1 MACNDHSKI
10 DVWDRFIDACIEALT
25 KFQDDSI
32 DMSEAWNIVG
42 KFDDIIDN
50 EIVGFVFNTISEIG
64 GYPECYEET
73 LQFMIDRPSE
83 PDFIEYM
90 NREV

>member
-1 MACNDHSKI
+1 MVCADHDSE
-10 DVWDRFIDACIEALT
+10 VSWARFVDASIQAL
-25 KFQDDSI
+25 KEFREGSI
-32 DMSEAWNIVG
+32 DMSEAWSIVG

-64 GYPECYEET
+64 GDQEGYDET

-83 PDFIEYM
+83 ADFIEFM
-90 NREV
+90 NQEI